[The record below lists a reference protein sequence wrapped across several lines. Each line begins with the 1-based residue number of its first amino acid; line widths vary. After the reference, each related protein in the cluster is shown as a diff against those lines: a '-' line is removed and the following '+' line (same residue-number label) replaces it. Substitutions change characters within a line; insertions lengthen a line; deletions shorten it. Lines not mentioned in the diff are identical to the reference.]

1 MPNLE
6 RYAKSLKSQEV
17 LQENKNEE
25 KSARVNGGEKE
36 ARMKNA
42 QIQKNST
49 KGTNQVDKFGQRERT
64 TRTFSICQYLGVPR
78 FQARTKKH

>member
-25 KSARVNGGEKE
+25 KSARVNG
-36 ARMKNA
+36 
-42 QIQKNST
+42 
-49 KGTNQVDKFGQRERT
+49 RE
-64 TRTFSICQYLGVPR
+64 
-78 FQARTKKH
+78 